1 MIALSNYFPKDDYLQ
16 WEENQNE
23 KHEYVDGQIYAM
35 VVASENH
42 VDITT
47 NLTVMLASHL
57 RGGNCKVF
65 PTDMRLHIASKN
77 IYYYPDLLVTC
88 DQRDRLNKQYK
99 SYPCLIIE
107 VLSESTEAK
116 DRGIK
121 FTPYQTLESLQ
132 EYVLVSQWEKRVEV
146 FRRSDRQFWLLQ
158 TLTDDDIIE
167 LQSINLS
174 IPVTAIYEGVELAEK
189 IETGDPERIVTNE
202 HRQSGK
208 LDS

>member
-1 MIALSNYFPKDDYLQ
+1 MIALQNYFPSDEYLQ
-16 WEENQNE
+16 WEEQQNE
-23 KHEYVDGQIYAM
+23 KHEYIDGQIYAM
-35 VVASENH
+35 AVASENH

-47 NLTVMLASHL
+47 NLTVILASHL

-65 PTDMRLHIASKN
+65 PTDMRLHIASKS

-88 DQRDRLNKQYK
+88 DQRDRQNKQYK

-116 DRGIK
+116 DRGMK
-121 FTPYQTLESLQ
+121 FANYQTLESLQ

-146 FRRSDRQFWLLQ
+146 FRRTDRQFWLLQ
-158 TLTDDDIIE
+158 TWIDDDIIE

-174 IPVTAIYEGVELAEK
+174 IPVTAIYEGVELA
-189 IETGDPERIVTNE
+189 P
-202 HRQSGK
+202 
-208 LDS
+208 DSTSV